1 MSCTYVKV
9 AHEYAKVYNNQLRE
23 DNENLRGACKSIRE
37 FYEKLLDEANKNIY
51 FIIPKTMKFKKADIE
66 LLELKLNEFNQ
77 MLLEYAEKW
86 EVDDQ
91 LVKDSQKKS
100 KEINDLFRKYKLL
113 R

>member
-1 MSCTYVKV
+1 
-9 AHEYAKVYNNQLRE
+9 
-23 DNENLRGACKSIRE
+23 
-37 FYEKLLDEANKNIY
+37 
-51 FIIPKTMKFKKADIE
+51 MKFKKADIE

-77 MLLEYAEKW
+77 ILLEYAKKW
-86 EVDDQ
+86 EVDEQ